1 LSSELVGFGVVI
13 HVWSELR
20 IGHMIEAEVRVLV
33 PFVVVFVSWKGGGG
47 GGELLVEEGK
57 DEEKKVV

>member
-1 LSSELVGFGVVI
+1 
-13 HVWSELR
+13 
-20 IGHMIEAEVRVLV
+20 MIEAEVRVLV